1 MKKIFFL
8 FIIFFTAFT
17 LNAQKKFD
25 EKTGDEILKLL
36 PDKMKDK
43 NNGKDKDAK
52 KEKDKVK
59 DAKGFLGVIIHRD
72 YGEDDQSIRVEI
84 INNSPSLISVN
95 AFLNNPV
102 NNPDLY
108 AVTVIDGYPALVQT
122 LTNENS
128 TIDYELLLPMDATLL
143 TVRCKGYNR
152 EEVIAFANN
161 IPVAKIAKK
170 VAK

>member
-8 FIIFFTAFT
+8 SIIFFTAFT

-25 EKTGDEILKLL
+25 EKTGEEILKLL

-43 NNGKDKDAK
+43 EAK

-128 TIDYELLLPMDATLL
+128 TIDY
-143 TVRCKGYNR
+143 
-152 EEVIAFANN
+152 
-161 IPVAKIAKK
+161 
-170 VAK
+170 